1 MGFDPERVARYVVML
16 EIDVAALELTDSI
29 DYVCDVINE
38 CIMNGIV
45 NGEGVDACVR
55 PLSEVIPC

>member
-1 MGFDPERVARYVVML
+1 ML

>member
-1 MGFDPERVARYVVML
+1 MAYYTEQVARYVVIL

-38 CIMNGIV
+38 AIINGIV
-45 NGEGVDACVR
+45 NGEGLARVR